1 MNNVLLIDASEGLQ
15 PLGEELEAG
24 GYHASNA
31 PASEP
36 GLPLASDR
44 RPDIIILNLPHRVD
58 FDAARQF
65 VQTSK
70 VPEHTSVIALLRAEQ
85 VEHYDPSLGVDDFAV
100 YPGPVAELRARLRQA
115 LWRRSRIDAESVLRC
130 GELILDLANYQ
141 VFISGRTGGLTYKE
155 Y

>member
-24 GYHASNA
+24 GYHISNC
-31 PASEP
+31 PASEA
-36 GLPLASDR
+36 GLHLASDA
-44 RPDIIILNLPHRVD
+44 RPDIIILNLTHRVD

-85 VEHYDPSLGVDDFAV
+85 VEQFDPSLGVDDFAV
-100 YPGPVAELRARLRQA
+100 YPGPVADLQARLRQA
-115 LWRRSRIDAESVLRC
+115 LGRRSGLGTEA
-130 GELILDLANYQ
+130 
-141 VFISGRTGGLTYKE
+141 GR
-155 Y
+155 